1 MFQINSD
8 TFRTD
13 TLKLDTLID
22 KAVAEPIRIQILE
35 SKGEVDWNV
44 WFLLLGVLSLVAA
57 VAIPFL
63 QKKYEERKA
72 KYGFH
77 LYIKKR
83 LGVVWNLLTYDKF
96 EYKQPTTAESMNDLQ
111 LTFDTLIHRFE
122 KDYKKNKETIHPL
135 FAFGVLFNLQKLL
148 MTVYRVQQ
156 SLSTID
162 LNNLDEKTLE
172 YGDKL
177 SKSEHLKLTG
187 IYMLIEH
194 YISIASHHDKF
205 DSLQAIKRQIKD
217 KRWTG
222 LIIENKVLQNQ
233 GLILKDMQYLR
244 DNEISINEILN
255 VNKLLIQ
262 ELKSYFDFDK
272 LKKKRVNSAV

>member
-1 MFQINSD
+1 MFQIESD
-8 TFRTD
+8 TIKTD
-13 TLKLDTLID
+13 SLKLDTLIGD
-22 KAVAEPIRIQILE
+22 RISEPIRIQILE
-35 SKGEVDWNV
+35 SKDTIDWNV
-44 WFLLLGVLSLVAA
+44 WFLLLGVLSLIAA
-57 VAIPFL
+57 VAIPFI

-96 EYKQPTTAESMNDLQ
+96 EYKQPTTAESMDDLQ
-111 LTFDTLIHRFE
+111 LTFDTLIFRFE
-122 KDYKKNKETIHPL
+122 KEFQKNKETIHPL
-135 FAFGVLFNLQKLL
+135 FAFGILFNLQGLL

-177 SKSEHLKLTG
+177 SKKEHLKLTG
-187 IYMLIEH
+187 IYMLIAH
-194 YISIASHHDKF
+194 YISITSHHDTF

-222 LIIENKVLQNQ
+222 LIVENTVLQNQ
-233 GLILKDMQYLR
+233 GLILKDLQYLR

-272 LKKKRVNSAV
+272 LDKKRKNRAV

>member
-1 MFQINSD
+1 MFQIKSD
-8 TFRTD
+8 TIKTD
-13 TLKLDTLID
+13 SLKLDTLIGD
-22 KAVAEPIRIQILE
+22 RISEPIRIQILE
-35 SKGEVDWNV
+35 SKDTTDWNV
-44 WFLLLGVLSLVAA
+44 WFLLLGVLSLIAA
-57 VAIPFL
+57 VAIPFI
-63 QKKYEERKA
+63 QKKYEERKT

-96 EYKQPTTAESMNDLQ
+96 EYKQPTTAESMDDLQ
-111 LTFDTLIHRFE
+111 LTFDTLIFRFE
-122 KDYKKNKETIHPL
+122 KDFQKNKETSHPL
-135 FAFGVLFNLQKLL
+135 FAFGILFNLQRLL
-148 MTVYRVQQ
+148 ITVYRVQQ

-162 LNNLDEKTLE
+162 LNNLGEKTLE

-177 SKSEHLKLTG
+177 SKKEHLKLTG

-194 YISIASHHDKF
+194 YISITSHHDKF
-205 DSLQAIKRQIKD
+205 DSLQAIKRQVKD

-222 LIIENKVLQNQ
+222 LIVENTVLQNQ
-233 GLILKDMQYLR
+233 GLILKDLQYLR

-272 LKKKRVNSAV
+272 LDKKRKNRAV

>member
-1 MFQINSD
+1 MFQINID
-8 TFRTD
+8 TLKTD
-13 TLKLDTLID
+13 TLKLDTLIREGI
-22 KAVAEPIRIQILE
+22 AEPIRIQIQD
-35 SKGEVDWNV
+35 SKDGIDWNV
-44 WFLLLGVLSLVAA
+44 WFLLLGVLSLIAA
-57 VAIPFL
+57 VAIPFI

-96 EYKQPTTAESMNDLQ
+96 EYKQPTTTESMDDLQ
-111 LTFDTLIHRFE
+111 LTFDTLVFQFE
-122 KDYKKNKETIHPL
+122 KDFQKNKDTIHPL

-148 MTVYRVQQ
+148 QTVYRVQQ
-156 SLSTID
+156 ALTTID

-177 SKSEHLKLTG
+177 SKSEHHKLTG

-194 YISIASHHDKF
+194 YISITSHHDKF
-205 DSLQAIKRQIKD
+205 DSLQAIKRQVKD

-222 LIIENKVLQNQ
+222 LIVENTVLQNQ
-233 GLILKDMQYLR
+233 GIILKDMQYLKE
-244 DNEISINEILN
+244 NEISINEILN

-262 ELKSYFDFDK
+262 ELKSYFYFDK
-272 LKKKRVNSAV
+272 LEKRNRNRAV

>member
-8 TFRTD
+8 TLIID
-13 TLKLDTLID
+13 TLKLDTLIRD
-22 KAVAEPIRIQILE
+22 GITEPIRIQIQE
-35 SKGEVDWNV
+35 SKDGIDWNV
-44 WFLLLGVLSLVAA
+44 WFLLLGVLSLIAA
-57 VAIPFL
+57 VAIPFI

-72 KYGFH
+72 KFGFH

-96 EYKQPTTAESMNDLQ
+96 EYRQPMTAESMDDIQ
-111 LTFDTLIHRFE
+111 LTFDTLVFRFE
-122 KDYKKNKETIHPL
+122 KDFQKNKDTIHPL

-156 SLSTID
+156 ALASID

-177 SKSEHLKLTG
+177 SKSEHHKLTG

-194 YISIASHHDKF
+194 YISITSHHDKF
-205 DSLQAIKRQIKD
+205 DSLQAIKRQVKD
-217 KRWTG
+217 KLWTG
-222 LIIENKVLQNQ
+222 LIVKSNVLQNQ
-233 GLILKDMQYLR
+233 GIILKDMQYLKE
-244 DNEISINEILN
+244 NEISINEILY

-272 LKKKRVNSAV
+272 LEKRKRNRTV

>member
-8 TFRTD
+8 TLKTD
-13 TLKLDTLID
+13 TLKLDTSIREGI
-22 KAVAEPIRIQILE
+22 AEPIRIQIQE
-35 SKGEVDWNV
+35 SKDGIDWNV
-44 WFLLLGVLSLVAA
+44 WFLLLGVLSLIAA
-57 VAIPFL
+57 VAIPFI

-96 EYKQPTTAESMNDLQ
+96 EYKQPTTAESMDDLQ
-111 LTFDTLIHRFE
+111 LTFDTLVFRFE
-122 KDYKKNKETIHPL
+122 KDFQKNKDTIHPL

-148 MTVYRVQQ
+148 MAVYRVQQ
-156 SLSTID
+156 ALTTID

-177 SKSEHLKLTG
+177 SKSEHHKLTG
-187 IYMLIEH
+187 SYMLIEH
-194 YISIASHHDKF
+194 YISITSHHDKF
-205 DSLQAIKRQIKD
+205 DSLQAIKRQVKD

-222 LIIENKVLQNQ
+222 LLVENTVLQNQ
-233 GLILKDMQYLR
+233 GIILKDMQYL
-244 DNEISINEILN
+244 
-255 VNKLLIQ
+255 KG
-262 ELKSYFDFDK
+262 
-272 LKKKRVNSAV
+272 KRN

>member
-8 TFRTD
+8 TLPTD

-35 SKGEVDWNV
+35 SKDAVDWNV

-83 LGVVWNLLTYDKF
+83 LSVVWNLLTYDKF

-111 LTFDTLIHRFE
+111 LTFDTLILRFE

-177 SKSEHLKLTG
+177 SESEHLKLTG
-187 IYMLIEH
+187 IYMVIEH
-194 YISIASHHDKF
+194 YISITSHHDKF

-222 LIIENKVLQNQ
+222 LIVENKVLQNQ

>member
-8 TFRTD
+8 TLKTD
-13 TLKLDTLID
+13 TLKLDTLIREGI
-22 KAVAEPIRIQILE
+22 AEPIRIQIQE
-35 SKGEVDWNV
+35 SKDGIDWNV
-44 WFLLLGVLSLVAA
+44 WFLLLGVLSLIAA
-57 VAIPFL
+57 VAIPFI

-96 EYKQPTTAESMNDLQ
+96 EYKQPTTTESMDDLQ
-111 LTFDTLIHRFE
+111 LTFDTLVFRFE
-122 KDYKKNKETIHPL
+122 KDFQKLKDTIHPL

-148 MTVYRVQQ
+148 QTVYRVQQ
-156 SLSTID
+156 ALTTID

-177 SKSEHLKLTG
+177 SKSEHHKLTG

-194 YISIASHHDKF
+194 YISITSYHDKF
-205 DSLQAIKRQIKD
+205 DSLQAIKRQVKD

-222 LIIENKVLQNQ
+222 LIVENTVLQNQ
-233 GLILKDMQYLR
+233 GIILKDMQYLKE
-244 DNEISINEILN
+244 NEISINEILN

-272 LKKKRVNSAV
+272 LEKRKTNRAV